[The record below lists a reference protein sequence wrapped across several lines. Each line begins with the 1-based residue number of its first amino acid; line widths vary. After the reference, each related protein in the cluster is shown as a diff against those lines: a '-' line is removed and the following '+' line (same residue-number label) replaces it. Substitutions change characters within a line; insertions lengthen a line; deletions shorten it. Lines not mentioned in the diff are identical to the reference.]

1 VNNRTS
7 SRSCTDVNGAT
18 RHVKFGMIVN
28 PTAGPANVSRKVRT
42 LQAVREILG
51 DCEIRGLD
59 TRSREEFMQ
68 CAAELARE
76 VDVLIVAGGDGTMSD
91 AINAL
96 DSDTVFSYLPF
107 GSGCAL
113 GHALELPPQL
123 TRVARRIKEGRL
135 RLLDLILCDDSRKA
149 FMSSVGLE
157 ADIINRR
164 ESLRE
169 SGIKGPQAYAMA
181 TFGSFF
187 ADLERTDMSIALD
200 GEELTVPNAVTAIV
214 TKIPYYGYKMRV
226 VPNAVFDDGCLHLLA
241 VNSGWGEIVQNLAN
255 AFLNENKLG
264 LYRQA
269 REIRITTQRERYAQ
283 IDGNLY
289 RKGTTFHFQ
298 VLPQALRMWC

>member
-1 VNNRTS
+1 
-7 SRSCTDVNGAT
+7 
-18 RHVKFGMIVN
+18 MIVN
-28 PTAGPANVSRKVRT
+28 PMAGPANIKRKVRT
-42 LQAVREILG
+42 LEAVREILG

-76 VDVLIVAGGDGTMSD
+76 AEVLVVAGGDGTMSD

-96 DSDTVFSYLPF
+96 DSRTIFSYLPF

-113 GHALELPPQL
+113 GYALDLPPQL

-135 RLLDLILCDDSRKA
+135 RLFDLILCDDLRKA

-187 ADLERTDMSIALD
+187 ADLERTDMSISLD
-200 GEELTVPNAVTAIV
+200 GEELVVPDAVTAIV
-214 TKIPYYGYKMRV
+214 TKIPYYGYKMKV
-226 VPNAVFDDGCLHLLA
+226 VPNAVFHDGWLHLLA

-255 AFLNENKLG
+255 AFLYENKLG

-269 REIRITTQRERYAQ
+269 HEIRITTQRERYAQ
-283 IDGNLY
+283 VDGNIY
-289 RKGTTFHFQ
+289 RKGTTFHFK